1 MKKLQIDNI
10 RETINFVKSL
20 NKLTIQE
27 IHQNFDSKNQFLV
40 ETITKSNLLKYA
52 LTKSSSLNDDIIK
65 IIDSKGYKSKEGKE
79 GVKLESNLSPEDFYE
94 RLNNKFDQKILDEII
109 KSTISTSLR
118 KLKPE
123 QLQDFLDLFTK
134 EIGAG
139 HISLTQQIT
148 DALEKE
154 EKFGDHAFEG
164 LSNLLVEL
172 KKVGIPEDIL
182 EANLKFVTGRTIG
195 DERINKIF
203 RRNVIKVFD
212 SLVQKYPY
220 FASVFKLIEAYTIG
234 KFTIPFTKK
243 VITNRFVAAILRAA
257 IGFEIVGPFLGT
269 FLQLLTRDKTL
280 LGFKDKIYPED
291 LEDTNY
297 RKFLEILLLPKNK
310 QLKNLI
316 IAALDN
322 GKAEYDAQNKRFLLL
337 EDNQYID
344 LKSGPPYKIYD
355 YNNQLVGGQITEQTT
370 NKIVVDPKILDQDIR
385 KIFDSLK
392 PEINFHDLTE
402 INKIVNKYEGRGA
415 LSDLLNAFY
424 NSRYGWFSTKTHL
437 KTVLEGLL
445 RGWSGYKAD
454 WRGLNANYGV
464 AQWTNTERAL
474 LLKIVNKLEKYSNN
488 TTFIEEQLKSYWN
501 QTPTDTI
508 TKVAP
513 APAPP
518 VSNTETPKTNDDN
531 EFWQKKAQQ
540 AQGQAQPQ
548 QQTRSKYTP
557 LGEKAC
563 TARIQQA
570 LIDIGYQMP
579 VSTSKYG
586 QPDGVYGKETIAVV
600 KKFQS
605 ENGVTP
611 VSGIW
616 AEKTA
621 QKYYEL
627 TRKYICPCG
636 VNCNQRNNQQTNTT
650 NSESYKK
657 LVKEYTESIA
667 TVSEFSKRPY
677 RSGIPNL
684 TNYLYRI
691 INDTKNS
698 SVLRSANSN
707 ELQTNL
713 GNLEKSVLSLMQIP
727 VGDVSNTGFNDTE
740 KSNITT
746 YLSTIQTSLTNI
758 KDLLTTGRTFQNTVF
773 TNVGL
778 TRDDLKLR
786 PQSN

>member
-40 ETITKSNLLKYA
+40 ETISKLNLLKYA

-65 IIDSKGYKSKEGKE
+65 IINSKGYKSKKGAEGIELKR
-79 GVKLESNLSPEDFYE
+79 NMSPEQFYE
-94 RLNNKFDQKILDEII
+94 RLNNKFDQNILDEII

-118 KLKPE
+118 KLKSK
-123 QLQDFLDLFTK
+123 QLQNFLDLFTK
-134 EIGAG
+134 EIGADN
-139 HISLTQQIT
+139 ISLTQQIR

-154 EKFGDHAFEG
+154 KEIGDRAFEG

-182 EANLKFVTGRTIG
+182 EDNLSFVTGGRIG

-212 SLVQKYPY
+212 SLAQKYPY

-234 KFTIPFTKK
+234 KVTIPFTKK
-243 VITNRFVAAILRAA
+243 VITNRFVALILRGA
-257 IGFEIVGPFLGT
+257 IGFEIVGPFLGA

-297 RKFLEILLLPKNK
+297 RKFLQILLLPKNK
-310 QLKNLI
+310 QLKDLI
-316 IAALDN
+316 IAALDSGN
-322 GKAEYDAQNKRFLLL
+322 AEYDAKNKRFLLL
-337 EDNQYID
+337 EDEHYID

-355 YNNQLVGGQITEQTT
+355 YNNQLVRGQITEQTT
-370 NKIVVDPKILDQDIR
+370 TKIVVDPKRLDQDI
-385 KIFDSLK
+385 KEIFYALK
-392 PEINFHDLTE
+392 PEINIEDLKK
-402 INKIVNKYEGRGA
+402 INTIVNKYEGRGA

-445 RGWSGYKAD
+445 RGWSGLKAD

-464 AQWTNTERAL
+464 TQWTDEERAL
-474 LLKIVNKLEKYSNN
+474 LLKIVNKLEEYSSKL
-488 TTFIEEQLKSYWN
+488 IKEQLKSYWN
-501 QTPTDTI
+501 QTPTDTT
-508 TKVAP
+508 TKVTP
-513 APAPP
+513 TPTPP

-531 EFWQKKAQQ
+531 EYWQKQ
-540 AQGQAQPQ
+540 AQRQTQGQVQPQ

-570 LIDIGYQMP
+570 LIEVGYQMP

-627 TRKYICPCG
+627 TGKYICPCG

-691 INDTKNS
+691 INDTKDS

-773 TNVGL
+773 SNVGL